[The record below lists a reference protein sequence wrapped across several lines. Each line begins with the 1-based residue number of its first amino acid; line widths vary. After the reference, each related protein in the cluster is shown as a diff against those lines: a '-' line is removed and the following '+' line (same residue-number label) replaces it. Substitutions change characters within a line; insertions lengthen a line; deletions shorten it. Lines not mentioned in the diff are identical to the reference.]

1 MIDNLKAYF
10 KHILFYLVF
19 FASVYG
25 FISIAVG
32 GSKMNNPD
40 GTPTFGF
47 YCMFLGMMAFWVL
60 LAAIRWFDFYDEM
73 EAPHRTVTKIIG
85 IAGAVGAL
93 IVQMIIRFKYESWG
107 IFSCYF
113 TGPTFEKYGNDPT
126 FHNYVSL
133 LLVLSGLVGYCFFS
147 QFTDATGGKVV
158 EITTYFDADG
168 FEIGQTT
175 SAPFTPVWGAILL
188 GLGTTIIPMIICAG
202 GGIFFLLSYFVIT
215 LIRHKSKRSLVWNII
230 LAVLIS
236 IFAAVAS
243 IAPSFL

>member
-1 MIDNLKAYF
+1 MKAYF
-10 KHILFYLVF
+10 NHILFYLVF

-47 YCMFLGMMAFWVL
+47 YCMFLGMMAFWIL

-73 EAPHRTVTKIIG
+73 EAPHRTVTKAIG
-85 IAGAVGAL
+85 IAGAAGAL
-93 IVQMIIRFKYESWG
+93 ILQMIIRFKYESWN
-107 IFSCYF
+107 ILSCYF

-147 QFTDATGGKVV
+147 QFTNATGGKVV

-202 GGIFFLLSYFVIT
+202 GGIFFLLAYFILT
-215 LIRHKSKRSLVWNII
+215 LIQHKSRRSFVWHIV

-236 IFAAVAS
+236 IFAAAASVAP
-243 IAPSFL
+243 AFMQ